1 MTRIAHVSHHH
12 HPHAEMADK
21 AHRIVLTI
29 SGEPGNYRGRFDRNL
44 IITTREKTEFE
55 IRLQNETRPE
65 ARISI
70 LDYAT
75 TGISKVSK
83 PIDGFSIA
91 PDGQSASFE
100 LSMLS
105 NQILDFGFSILI
117 QTYTPTGMLIEYLF
131 CDPQAS
137 NDPKLSG

>member
-12 HPHAEMADK
+12 HPNAEMADK
-21 AHRIVLTI
+21 AHHIVLTI
-29 SGEPGNYRGRFDRNL
+29 SGEPGSYQGRFDRNF
-44 IITTREKTEFE
+44 IITTRERTEIA

-70 LDYAT
+70 LDYAA

-83 PIDGFSIA
+83 PIEDFSIA

-105 NQILDFGFSILI
+105 NQIVDFGFSILI
-117 QTYTPTGMLIEYLF
+117 QTYTPTGILIEYLF